1 MPLSAQSEKAKRMS
15 LKKLLGIGN
24 KTKPILMEDVNPAT
38 QDPSS
43 ERRVQDAVGQ
53 LVTSLID
60 LERRSY
66 IVRREL
72 AGMSLH
78 IVAHKQPKDE
88 E

>member
-1 MPLSAQSEKAKRMS
+1 MS
-15 LKKLLGIGN
+15 LKKILGIGN
-24 KTKPILMEDVNPAT
+24 KTKPVLMEDVKPAT
-38 QDPSS
+38 QDPHS

-78 IVAHKQPKDE
+78 IVANKHPKE
-88 E
+88 ED